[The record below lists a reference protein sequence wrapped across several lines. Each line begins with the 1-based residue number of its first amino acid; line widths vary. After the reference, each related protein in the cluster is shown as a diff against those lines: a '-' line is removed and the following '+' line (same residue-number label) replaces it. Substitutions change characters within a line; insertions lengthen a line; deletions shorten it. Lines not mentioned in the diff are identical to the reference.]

1 VEIKAL
7 TTDGFRNLAGGRI
20 EFHPRL
26 NLIEGDNGQGKTNL
40 LEALAL
46 VTGRPSF
53 RTAETTEVLRAGEVR
68 AVLTARVRRADTA
81 PADRDGLLAV
91 RLAAGASEPYWNGE
105 RISRLAASRIAP
117 AVFLTT
123 RDLARYAGPPAER
136 RRALNRAAHALD
148 PMYGRAVIAY
158 ERARAAKAR
167 LLAALSRFDADELA
181 VYEGMMAE
189 EGGRVAA
196 VRRKAAKQLERL
208 LAERAERLRSP
219 FGKLSLDLTSD
230 LPAEGTP
237 ETLAVAFRA
246 TMKERATEERRS
258 GRCLTGPHRDD
269 LVLSSAGAPVSAR
282 ASSGESRTLVLAWTL
297 AEMALLKSAGGTAP
311 ALVFDDF
318 DSEWDPGVLAAF
330 AEVLPEDAQ
339 IFLTSARPGAVRGLP
354 LPAGVLFRMSK
365 GRVARE
371 GILGAGRSEKGRRAR
386 AGER

>member
-26 NLIEGDNGQGKTNL
+26 NLIVGDNGQGKTNL
-40 LEALAL
+40 VEALAL
-46 VTGRPSF
+46 VTGRSSF
-53 RTAETTEVLRAGEVR
+53 RTAETTEILRAGEAR
-68 AVLTARVRRADTA
+68 AVLTARVRRADAA

-91 RLAAGASEPYWNGE
+91 QLAAGARELYWNGE
-105 RISRLAASRIAP
+105 RITRLAASRIAP
-117 AVFLTT
+117 AVFVTA
-123 RDLARYAGPPAER
+123 RDLTRYAGPPAER
-136 RRALNRAAHALD
+136 RRALNRAAQALD
-148 PMYGRAVIAY
+148 PTYGRAVIAY
-158 ERARAAKAR
+158 EKARAAKAR
-167 LLAALSRFDADELA
+167 LLAARSRFDADELA
-181 VYEGMMAE
+181 VYEEMMAE

-196 VRRKAAKQLERL
+196 VRRKAAKLLERL
-208 LAERAERLRSP
+208 LTGGAERLRSP
-219 FGKLSLDLTSD
+219 FGGLSLDLTSD

-237 ETLAVAFRA
+237 ETLGAAFRA
-246 TMKERATEERRS
+246 AMKERAAVERRA

-297 AEMALLKSAGGTAP
+297 AEMALLADASGTAP

-318 DSEWDPGVLAAF
+318 DSEWDSGVLAVF
-330 AEVLPEDAQ
+330 AEALPEDAQ
-339 IFLTSARPGAVRGLP
+339 IFLSSARPETVRGLP
-354 LPAGVLFRMSK
+354 LPAGVLFRMSN
-365 GRVARE
+365 GCVARE